1 MAKLVESVK
10 EYGVLMPAVAR
21 IKDDGRYELV
31 SGHRRKHACEIA
43 GIETMPVIV
52 RDMTGEQAVVA
63 MADSNSRH
71 AT

>member
-43 GIETMPVIV
+43 GIENMPVIV
-52 RDMTGEQAVVA
+52 RDMTREQAVVA